1 LEFNNIDVEVKV
13 NTLSHDYFGLKSESK
28 NQKVSLFFVKC
39 GAERWML
46 RGKMRELQ
54 RGVKRKMERE

>member
-1 LEFNNIDVEVKV
+1 VKV

-28 NQKVSLFFVKC
+28 NEKVSLFFVKC